1 MNTKRRA
8 TRARLAAIGVAAA
21 SAVLVAG
28 CGAANEGG
36 GSGGSGGASGTIAGA
51 GATSQ
56 QAAMQAWKAAFEGS
70 NSGATVN
77 YDAVGSGGGR
87 TQFVEG
93 GVAFAGTDSAIKDEQ
108 LQQAKQRCGGQ
119 LIEVP
124 NYVSPIAV
132 AYNLPG
138 VPQLNLAPATV
149 AGIFKGQITT
159 WNDPK
164 IAADNPGAKLPAT
177 RINPV
182 HRADDSGTT
191 ENFTD
196 YLNKAAPQ
204 VWTDKAD
211 DKWSVPGGEAAQG
224 TSGVRD
230 AVSKGAGSIGYIDA
244 SQAAQLGTAK
254 LKVGNQYVGP
264 TADAAA
270 KIFAESKKTEGGDA
284 GMFAYSL
291 NRTAT
296 SAYPVVLVS
305 YLLACPQYPDAA
317 QADTTK
323 AFLRYVVSQEGQQAA
338 AQSAGAAPIPDSLR
352 QQITPVIDGIKA
364 ASG

>member
-1 MNTKRRA
+1 MKTKRRA
-8 TRARLAAIGVAAA
+8 TQARLAALGVAAA

-28 CGAANEGG
+28 CGASNEGG
-36 GSGGSGGASGTIAGA
+36 GSSSGSGVSGTISGA

-56 QAAMQAWKAAFEGS
+56 QAAMQAWKAAFEGA

-77 YDAVGSGGGR
+77 YDGVGSGGGR
-87 TQFVEG
+87 TQFVDG
-93 GVAFAGTDSAIKDEQ
+93 GVQFAGSDSAIKDEQ
-108 LQQAKQRCGGQ
+108 LQKARQRCGGQ

-164 IAADNPGAKLPAT
+164 ITADNPGVPLPAT

-191 ENFTD
+191 DNFTD

-204 VWTDKAD
+204 VWTDEAA
-211 DKWSVPGGEAAQG
+211 DKWPVAGGEAAQG

-244 SQAAQLGTAK
+244 SQAAQLGTAN

-264 TADAAA
+264 TAEAAA
-270 KIFAESKKTEGGDA
+270 KIFEESTKTEGGDP

-291 NRTAT
+291 NRTAAN
-296 SAYPVVLVS
+296 AYPVVLVS

-317 QADTTK
+317 QADATK
-323 AFLRYVVSQEGQQAA
+323 AFLKYVTSQEGQQAA

-364 ASG
+364 AQG